1 MRFCWLS
8 FKKGDNY
15 VDKHRYH
22 GGNVHTPYSDYRVM
36 KLLERA
42 EKSGKP
48 DAVKNMLEAIGRK
61 MEDGR
66 WRTPKENGKYKKPPS
81 LKNPCNGVGA

>member
-1 MRFCWLS
+1 
-8 FKKGDNY
+8 
-15 VDKHRYH
+15 
-22 GGNVHTPYSDYRVM
+22 M